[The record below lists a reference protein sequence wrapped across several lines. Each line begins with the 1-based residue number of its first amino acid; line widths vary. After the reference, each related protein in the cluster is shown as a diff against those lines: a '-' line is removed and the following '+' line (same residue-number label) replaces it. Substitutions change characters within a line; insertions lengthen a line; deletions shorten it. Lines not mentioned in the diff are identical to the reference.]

1 MDHRFNLGDGWWLHG
16 ALMNMERNLYTLITG
31 ASSGIGR
38 ETSIRLSASSN
49 LILHGRDAARLEET
63 RRLCNNS
70 HQHVVWNLELREV
83 DRIEDSLTKLLNEN
97 QLAVESFVHCAGT
110 LRLLPLRSVEPAV
123 VQEIMNVN
131 FSSAVEIVRLLIR
144 KKINEKHLRNI
155 VFVSSTAS
163 QFGARGFNIYCASKG
178 ALDALMR
185 ALAVELAP
193 GVRVNS
199 VLPGAVRTAMTEG
212 MFDDSET
219 LKRLEAEYPLGLGE
233 PSDIASAV
241 EFLLSDK
248 ARWITG
254 QQLVVDGGRTVN
266 ITA

>member
-1 MDHRFNLGDGWWLHG
+1 MDRSLC
-16 ALMNMERNLYTLITG
+16 TLITG

-38 ETSIRLSASSN
+38 ETSIRLSASCK

-63 RRLCNNS
+63 RRLCNNPER
-70 HQHVVWNLELREV
+70 HVFWNLELREV
-83 DRIEDSLTKLLNEN
+83 DQIEDSLTRLLELN
-97 QLAVESFVHCAGT
+97 QLAVERFVHCAGT
-110 LRLLPLRSVEPAV
+110 LRLLPLRSVELAMV
-123 VQEIMNVN
+123 REIMDVN

-144 KKINEKHLRNI
+144 KKINEKHLRGI

-163 QFGARGFNIYCASKG
+163 QFGARGFNLYCASKG
-178 ALDALMR
+178 ALDAFMR

-199 VLPGAVRTAMTEG
+199 VLPGAVRTGMTEG
-212 MFDDSET
+212 MFNDPET
-219 LKRLEAEYPLGLGE
+219 LTRFQADYPLGVGE

-266 ITA
+266 ISA

>member
-1 MDHRFNLGDGWWLHG
+1 MDQNLC
-16 ALMNMERNLYTLITG
+16 TLVTG

-38 ETSIRLSASSN
+38 EAAIRLSASRK

-63 RRLCNNS
+63 RRLC
-70 HQHVVWNLELREV
+70 HDPGRHILWNLELREV
-83 DRIEDSLTKLLNEN
+83 DRIGDSLAALFEQN
-97 QLAVESFVHCAGT
+97 QLAVASFVHCAGT
-110 LRLLPLRSVEPAV
+110 LKLLPLRSVEPAV
-123 VQEIMNVN
+123 ARETMDVN
-131 FSSAVEIVRLLIR
+131 FLSAVEIVRQLIR
-144 KKINEKHLRNI
+144 KKINEKQLSGI

-163 QFGARGFNIYCASKG
+163 QFGARGFNLYCASKG
-178 ALDALMR
+178 ALDAFMR

-199 VLPGAVRTAMTEG
+199 VLPGAVRSAMTES
-212 MFDDSET
+212 MFNDPAMLQSFQ
-219 LKRLEAEYPLGLGE
+219 AQYPLGTGQ
-233 PSDIASAV
+233 PSDIVSAI
-241 EFLLSDK
+241 EFLLSDN

>member
-1 MDHRFNLGDGWWLHG
+1 MDRSLC
-16 ALMNMERNLYTLITG
+16 TLITG

-38 ETSIRLSASSN
+38 ETSIRLSVSRQ

-63 RRLCNNS
+63 RRLCNNPER
-70 HQHVVWNLELREV
+70 HVFWNLELREV
-83 DRIEDSLTKLLNEN
+83 DHIEDSLTKLLEQN
-97 QLAVESFVHCAGT
+97 QLAVEGFVHCAGT
-110 LRLLPLRSVEPAV
+110 LKLLPVRSVERAV
-123 VQEIMNVN
+123 VRETMDVN

-144 KKINEKHLRNI
+144 RKVNEKHLRGI

-163 QFGARGFNIYCASKG
+163 QFGARGFNVYCASKG
-178 ALDALMR
+178 ALDAFMR

-212 MFDDSET
+212 MFNDAET
-219 LKRLEAEYPLGLGE
+219 LKRFQSEYPLGLGE
-233 PSDIASAV
+233 TSDIASAV
-241 EFLLSDK
+241 EFLLSEK